1 MDISFRVCCICVMCI
16 LSPHALSLSIW
27 RARTNFSIIK
37 MRAVSSGTP
46 YSRDFFVVLD
56 RLYDILTRTL
66 VSWKKKKSGG
76 IKAALMDRGGKKANA
91 FWVERM
97 IVAHDL
103 GGALKYLHSLK

>member
-1 MDISFRVCCICVMCI
+1 
-16 LSPHALSLSIW
+16 
-27 RARTNFSIIK
+27 

-66 VSWKKKKSGG
+66 VSWKKRKGG
-76 IKAALMDRGGKKANA
+76 GFQKIMDRGGKKASA
-91 FWVERM
+91 FWAERI

-103 GGALKYLHSLK
+103 ACALRYLHSHK